1 MGYRDTDSFM
11 VDLKAYDI
19 YKGIEKDVEIRFD
32 TSNHELER
40 ALPKGRNK
48 KVIWLM
54 KDKLCGKTPDTKKC
68 VIKRKL
74 EFETYKNCLKATHVE
89 NKINHLHK
97 NIIDINSFTEL

>member
-1 MGYRDTDSFM
+1 MSYRDTDSFM

-19 YKGIEKDVEIRFD
+19 YKGIKKDVEIRFD

>member
-19 YKGIEKDVEIRFD
+19 YKAIEKDVEIRFG

-54 KDKLCGKTPDTKKC
+54 KDKLCGKTPKTQKS
-68 VIKRKL
+68 V
-74 EFETYKNCLKATHVE
+74 
-89 NKINHLHK
+89 
-97 NIIDINSFTEL
+97 

>member
-19 YKGIEKDVEIRFD
+19 YKGIEKDVEIRFG

-54 KDKLCGKTPDTKKC
+54 KDKLCGKTQKTQKS
-68 VIKRKL
+68 V
-74 EFETYKNCLKATHVE
+74 
-89 NKINHLHK
+89 
-97 NIIDINSFTEL
+97 

>member
-19 YKGIEKDVEIRFD
+19 YKAIEKDVEIRFG

-54 KDKLCGKTPDTKKC
+54 KDKLCGKTQKTQKS
-68 VIKRKL
+68 V
-74 EFETYKNCLKATHVE
+74 
-89 NKINHLHK
+89 
-97 NIIDINSFTEL
+97 

>member
-19 YKGIEKDVEIRFD
+19 YKGIEKDVEIRFG

>member
-19 YKGIEKDVEIRFD
+19 YKGIKKDVEIRFD

-48 KVIWLM
+48 KVI
-54 KDKLCGKTPDTKKC
+54 
-68 VIKRKL
+68 
-74 EFETYKNCLKATHVE
+74 
-89 NKINHLHK
+89 
-97 NIIDINSFTEL
+97 

>member
-11 VDLKAYDI
+11 VNLKAYDI
-19 YKGIEKDVEIRFD
+19 YKGIKKDVEIRFD

>member
-19 YKGIEKDVEIRFD
+19 YKGIKKDVEIRFD

-54 KDKLCGKTPDTKKC
+54 KDKLCGKTPKTQKS
-68 VIKRKL
+68 V
-74 EFETYKNCLKATHVE
+74 
-89 NKINHLHK
+89 
-97 NIIDINSFTEL
+97 

>member
-1 MGYRDTDSFM
+1 MGYMDLYSFM

-48 KVIWLM
+48 KVI
-54 KDKLCGKTPDTKKC
+54 
-68 VIKRKL
+68 
-74 EFETYKNCLKATHVE
+74 
-89 NKINHLHK
+89 
-97 NIIDINSFTEL
+97 